1 MHISNLNIK
10 VVNGIRRFYNI
21 DSQVKS
27 FKRKFVADEPLRL
40 LKKLVVII
48 RVEANYLTIK
58 RKYFNVKCL

>member
-40 LKKLVVII
+40 LKNVGCYYKSWSKLSYYKKEIV
-48 RVEANYLTIK
+48 
-58 RKYFNVKCL
+58 